1 MILLV
6 FPKFFEF
13 YKFFSAFEKFWIC
26 DKISQDGLFYKI
38 HVRHSET
45 MKDETKSLCFFCGVV
60 ADNDIRFNKIFR
72 PWFLEKRIE
81 HPEKAEVYLVGSCG
95 SASWDDFDRFFQ
107 VDVAF
112 KVTD

>member
-1 MILLV
+1 
-6 FPKFFEF
+6 
-13 YKFFSAFEKFWIC
+13 
-26 DKISQDGLFYKI
+26 
-38 HVRHSET
+38 

-60 ADNDIRFNKIFR
+60 AESDIRFNKIFR

-112 KVTD
+112 KVTDRGVLDIDGRFLPNLDKLLRHPRLSDGNG